1 LFRPARGL
9 VCRFEELSVEDDL
22 NRFHM
27 WSLFHSIL
35 HTLSLARPQ
44 QLARLAIPASN
55 SRSGQAGTPGMY
67 QLSNTSLLR
76 QTVFD
81 AVAIAI
87 TATIKTTLNAHGNK
101 LCLSHAWQTKCSD
114 LRLPPWQESGTCVTV
129 QVLLF

>member
-1 LFRPARGL
+1 
-9 VCRFEELSVEDDL
+9 
-22 NRFHM
+22 
-27 WSLFHSIL
+27 
-35 HTLSLARPQ
+35 
-44 QLARLAIPASN
+44 
-55 SRSGQAGTPGMY
+55 MY
-67 QLSNTSLLR
+67 QLSNTSLFR